1 VLGVTRST
9 AAADIKR
16 AYYALARRLHPDRLR
31 RAADAETQQRIDTA
45 FAKIAQAYDVLKDA
59 NLRASYDLKLEKL
72 RPAGAGADTRAR
84 ATRADATPPAE
95 APRAEAASTDAAAG
109 APPAGG
115 RAGGARAD
123 SPPQADAEEKFRQG
137 LAAYRRNDFVAA
149 RVLFGEAARLAPR
162 QARYRAHFGRAL
174 ARDKATRRQAESE
187 LLAAVALD
195 ARDPSFHVMLAELY
209 RDVGL
214 RRKAESQLERA
225 LALEPSNAEARALFD
240 ELRRAGA

>member
-31 RAADAETQQRIDTA
+31 RAADAETQQRIDAA

-72 RPAGAGADTRAR
+72 RPAGAGRDAR
-84 ATRADATPPAE
+84 ATRADATPPVE
-95 APRAEAASTDAAAG
+95 APRAEAASTDAAEG

-115 RAGGARAD
+115 RAGGARAE
-123 SPPQADAEEKFRQG
+123 PPRGEEAEEKFRQG
-137 LAAYRRNDFVAA
+137 LAAYRRNDFAAA
-149 RVLFGEAARLAPR
+149 RILFGEAARLAPR

-195 ARDPSFHVMLAELY
+195 ALDPSFHVMLAELY

-225 LALEPSNAEARALFD
+225 LSLDPSNAEARALSD